1 MPELGQGDGGV
12 STMSGPSPPSD
23 GSAPNVKSSAGK
35 SADELSRD
43 LPVALGL
50 ELELISATPGLL
62 SSAPE

>member
-12 STMSGPSPPSD
+12 STMSGPSAPFD

-35 SADELSRD
+35 SADVLSRD